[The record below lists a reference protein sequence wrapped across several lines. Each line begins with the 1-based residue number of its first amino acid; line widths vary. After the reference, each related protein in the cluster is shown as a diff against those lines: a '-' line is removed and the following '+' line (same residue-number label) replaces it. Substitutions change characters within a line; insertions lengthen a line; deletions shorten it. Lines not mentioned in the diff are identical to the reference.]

1 MHTGLIILGRPG
13 FEQIYGDEHL
23 RTIASRI
30 KLLAQ
35 PMTREEAI
43 EHPDLLE
50 QAEVIFCGWGGPIMN
65 EQFLTM
71 TPRLKAVFYGAGSI
85 RAYVSE
91 AFWTRGIV
99 ITSAYAANAV
109 PVAEYTH
116 GVISLSLKNFWFHS
130 HQIKQTRC
138 LTERIPSA
146 GGYGSR
152 VGIISLG
159 MIGRLVCQK
168 LRDTDLEVLA
178 YDPYVNPDEA
188 DRLGVRLVSLDDIF
202 RECDVVSLHTPRLK
216 ETEGMISGRHFEL
229 MKPRATFIN
238 TARGAVVNEPEMI
251 DALQRRP
258 DVSAVLDVTWP
269 ETPVTGSPLYTLPN
283 VVITPH
289 IAGSLNR
296 ECRRMG
302 RLMIEEFD
310 RWERGEPMQ
319 WAVSEQYSLTM
330 A

>member
-23 RTIASRI
+23 PSIASRI
-30 KLLAQ
+30 KLLSQ
-35 PMTREEAI
+35 PMTREEAM

-50 QAEVIFCGWGGPIMN
+50 QADVIFCGWGGPIMD
-65 EQFLTM
+65 ERFLTM

-85 RAYVSE
+85 RAYVTE
-91 AFWTRGIV
+91 AFWARGIV

-116 GVISLSLKNFWFHS
+116 GVISLSLKNFWFHA
-130 HQIKQTRC
+130 HQIKHTRR
-138 LTERIPSA
+138 LTERIPCA
-146 GGYGSR
+146 GGFGSR

-178 YDPYVNPDEA
+178 YDPYVDADTA
-188 DRLGVRLVSLDDIF
+188 DRLGVELAPLEDIF
-202 RECDVVSLHTPRLK
+202 RECDVVSLHTPLLK
-216 ETEGMISGRHFEL
+216 ETTGMIRGHHFEL
-229 MKPRATFIN
+229 MKPGATFIN
-238 TARGAVVNEPEMI
+238 TARGAVIDEPEMT
-251 DALQRRP
+251 DVLQRRP
-258 DVSAVLDVTWP
+258 DLTAVLDVTWP
-269 ETPVTGSPLYTLPN
+269 DPPSPHSPLFTLPN
-283 VVITPH
+283 VVLTPH

-310 RWERGEPMQ
+310 RWERGEPLL